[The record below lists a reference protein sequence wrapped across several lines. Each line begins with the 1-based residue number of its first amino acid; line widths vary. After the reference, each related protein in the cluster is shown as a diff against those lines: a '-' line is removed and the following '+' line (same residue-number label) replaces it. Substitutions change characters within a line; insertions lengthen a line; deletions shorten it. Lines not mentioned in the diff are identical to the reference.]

1 MKKWV
6 LIILLFSVA
15 VNLAVVGTLIYF
27 WKKSDHKNSDLIWI
41 SDDVKTGDFNK
52 FVIVKKD
59 SLITTKNIDQINTK
73 RLEWGNKMSLLNQ
86 SIDKD
91 RRDIIRLLLV
101 DPPQRDSI
109 NVVIHKLGSKQIKA
123 ESLTVDH
130 LIGIRE
136 LLPSQEWEDLVNSVG
151 KGCQIIVQKKIIKNG
166 QNENITV
173 EIKEFNEDIEIKT
186 FEKK

>member
-27 WKKSDHKNSDLIWI
+27 WKVSDHKNSDLIWL
-41 SDDVKTGDFNK
+41 SDEVETGDFNK

-59 SLITTKNIDQINTK
+59 SFITTKNIDQINAK
-73 RLEWGNKMSLLNQ
+73 RLDWGNKMSDLNQ
-86 SIDKD
+86 SIAKD
-91 RRDIIRLLLV
+91 RRDIIGYLLV
-101 DPPQRDSI
+101 NPPQRDSI
-109 NVVIHKLGSKQIKA
+109 NVVIHRLGSKQIKA

-136 LLPSQEWEDLVNSVG
+136 LLPTQEWEDLVNSVG
-151 KGCQIIVQKKIIKNG
+151 KGCQIIVQKKVIKNG
-166 QNENITV
+166 QNENVCI
-173 EIKEFNEDIEIKT
+173 EIKEFDEDIEIKT